1 MRASIRCAVVA
12 GLALGAIACGEDGA
26 GRMAT
31 GATPPDPLAK
41 FQPVRIVSGADLGP
55 VPGAAVV
62 IEGSPYVTDPK
73 GEVVPGG
80 SSGAESGAS
89 IDVDAPGFL
98 PRRTR
103 IDDDRRVTLWPVA
116 SEAEAEAVRRM
127 VYRRIGPEEVLYPP
141 EPGPF
146 TVRLDFWEEWD
157 AEAWDV
163 WRAEAEAFG
172 RRFEISYALQSY
184 DCSYPCEYP
193 NGLSV
198 HVTETGL
205 CEAPPA
211 WGFCQEL
218 ILNPR
223 ARDYTVRPGK
233 ARDPQTVRRVL
244 ASWFLGPN
252 PLPGLLNPEAPA
264 GDLSPLEV
272 QTIRMIL
279 QRRLPNRWPDTD
291 R

>member
-1 MRASIRCAVVA
+1 MRASVHCAVVA
-12 GLALGAIACGEDGA
+12 GLALCAVACGEGEA
-26 GRMAT
+26 GRTPT

-55 VPGAAVV
+55 VSGAAVV

-103 IDDDRRVTLWPVA
+103 IDGERRVTLWPVA
-116 SEAEAEAVRRM
+116 NDAEAEAVRRM

-141 EPGPF
+141 EPGLF
-146 TVRLDFWEEWD
+146 TVSLDFWEGWD
-157 AEAWDV
+157 AEAWDA
-163 WRAEAEAFG
+163 WRAETAAFG
-172 RRFEISYALQSY
+172 ARFDRSYALQDL
-184 DCSYPCEYP
+184 DCTYGCDHP
-193 NGLSV
+193 NGLFV
-198 HVTETGL
+198 HIAEAGL
-205 CEAPPA
+205 CDTLPA
-211 WGFCQEL
+211 WGFCPEP

-223 ARDYTVRPGK
+223 ARGYTVRPGV
-233 ARDPQTVRRVL
+233 ARDPRTARRVL